1 MGIPAPPSEKKQ
13 QICIV
18 LFVGIDYKQL
28 LVKHAYECGFTS
40 YDLRYQTIEN
50 EASPSMRISLLP
62 IFAALYICVLNNTN
76 INNRNCNKF
85 YLHI

>member
-1 MGIPAPPSEKKQ
+1 MGIPALPSVKK

-40 YDLRYQTIEN
+40 HDLRYQTIEN

-62 IFAALYICVLNNTN
+62 IVCCTLYLCVE
-76 INNRNCNKF
+76 
-85 YLHI
+85 